1 MPWRANTTAP
11 NGPRSDRL
19 AVVVCSI
26 ASAGFRWSHS
36 FSALQTFR
44 GCKCADPLLQ
54 GRMAELKAVHD
65 TSRSGSHFA
74 SCEKIEKRIDKRHIT
89 MQSGM
94 L

>member
-1 MPWRANTTAP
+1 MDRDLIDSQSSCAP
-11 NGPRSDRL
+11 SHPLASDGVTPFPPCRP
-19 AVVVCSI
+19 SGD
-26 ASAGFRWSHS
+26 ASATIR
-36 FSALQTFR
+36 
-44 GCKCADPLLQ
+44 ADPLLQ